1 MDSGFQ
7 ATGVNSSGLTALIR
21 NLARD
26 CPPSQY
32 LREFTKNS
40 IEACERTKLTGR
52 EVVLDFNDAIYKA
65 TGVFKLCLI
74 DNGDGMTAGQMMKLL
89 NNLSSSGTVANQ
101 HQNYGVGAK
110 ISALTRNYV
119 GIEYESWKNDRG
131 CSILICY
138 NPEKDSF
145 GIQGFA
151 DASGEMVYARS
162 LEAHQKPSLIQAHGT
177 RVTLLGMSLDQDTMK
192 PPEGLGNDRSG
203 WLVNYLNNRFFVL
216 PKNIRIQARYA
227 YFEDPSTSENH
238 SLKTISGF
246 QHMADAHSLDR
257 GVLLLEDAQAY
268 WWITKPDSP
277 IRGQTGLVNQ
287 GEIFDIQS
295 DRSNRSSYFGIIVG
309 RDRVIIYIE
318 PNNAVQNTARS
329 GLTKPDGSHLNWAL
343 WQDEFRENMP
353 ASLQV
358 FLDEM
363 LNEASQTSH
372 KESIH
377 QRLNW
382 LTEFYKSFGYTQLQ
396 KKSKSKEAP
405 KSKPDDH
412 PPRENNSIANF
423 FPNVEWTNEEK
434 SNQLIGRAAEF
445 LEVSN
450 TVLANL
456 DFQGFQDLLTYFN
469 QKYAEVPDI
478 EIHVRTTVTE
488 TLEQAL
494 MECVAGVLSFKGKAH
509 WNPGQINSALTKE
522 ALTTAV
528 MQRYWLARHIDDELS
543 KKVRAELTV

>member
-1 MDSGFQ
+1 MDSLFQ

-40 IEACERTKLTGR
+40 MEACERTKLTDR
-52 EVVLDFNDAIYKA
+52 EVVLDFNHAIYKT

-74 DNGDGMTAGQMMKLL
+74 DNGDGMTADQMLKLL
-89 NNLSSSGTVANQ
+89 NNLSSSGSIANQ

-110 ISALTRNYV
+110 ISALTRNYA
-119 GIEYESWKNDRG
+119 GIEYESWKNNQG

-145 GIQGFA
+145 GIQGFENT
-151 DASGEMVYARS
+151 SGEIIYARP
-162 LEAHQKPSLIQAHGT
+162 LEEHQKPELIQTHGT
-177 RVTLLGMSLDQDTMK
+177 RVTLLGMTKDQDTMK

-203 WLVNYLNNRFFVL
+203 WLVHYLNNRFFTI
-216 PKNIRIQARYA
+216 PENINIQARYA
-227 YFEDPSTSENH
+227 YFEDTATSANNALREIN
-238 SLKTISGF
+238 GF
-246 QHMADAHSLDR
+246 QFLADGHSLDQ
-257 GVLLLEDAQAY
+257 GVLQLEDAKAY
-268 WWITKPDSP
+268 WWITKVNSP
-277 IRGQTGLVNQ
+277 IRGQTGLINQ

-318 PNNAVQNTARS
+318 PHNAVQNTARS

-343 WQDEFRENMP
+343 WQDEFREKMP

-372 KESIH
+372 KDSIH
-377 QRLNW
+377 KRLNW

-396 KKSKSKEAP
+396 KKSKSKDAP
-405 KSKPDDH
+405 KSIPDDQ
-412 PPRENNSIANF
+412 PPKDNHSIANF

-445 LEVSN
+445 LEISN

-456 DFQGFQDLLTYFN
+456 DFKGFQDLFTYFSN
-469 QKYAEVPDI
+469 KYSEIPDI

-494 MECVAGVLSFKGKAH
+494 MECVAGVLSFKGQAH
-509 WNPGQINSALTKE
+509 WNPNQINSALTKE

-528 MQRYWLARHIDDELS
+528 MQRYWLARHIDEELS
-543 KKVRAELTV
+543 KKIKAELVD

>member
-40 IEACERTKLTGR
+40 IEACERTKLMGR

-65 TGVFKLCLI
+65 TGIFKLCLI
-74 DNGDGMTAGQMMKLL
+74 DNGDGMSAGQMMKLL

-119 GIEYESWKNDRG
+119 GIEYESWKNDQG
-131 CSILICY
+131 YSILICY

-151 DASGEMVYARS
+151 DASGEMIYSRP

-227 YFEDPSTSENH
+227 YFEDASTSENH

-246 QHMADAHSLDR
+246 QHTADAHSLDR
-257 GVLLLEDAQAY
+257 GVLPLADAQSF

-353 ASLQV
+353 ASLQI

-396 KKSKSKEAP
+396 KKSKSKEVP
-405 KSKPDDH
+405 KTKPDDQ

-423 FPNVEWTNEEK
+423 FPKWSGPMRKNRINSLVALLN
-434 SNQLIGRAAEF
+434 F
-445 LEVSN
+445 LR
-450 TVLANL
+450 
-456 DFQGFQDLLTYFN
+456 FQIRYW
-469 QKYAEVPDI
+469 
-478 EIHVRTTVTE
+478 RTT
-488 TLEQAL
+488 TLRA
-494 MECVAGVLSFKGKAH
+494 FK
-509 WNPGQINSALTKE
+509 I
-522 ALTTAV
+522 
-528 MQRYWLARHIDDELS
+528 Y
-543 KKVRAELTV
+543 